1 MIFPLGFFAKRLGM
15 IETIKV
21 VMVIHIEYKVNGKTH
36 KRLARC
42 AHGIDPKAAYLK
54 AWNKYKMVHKK
65 LELIYLE
72 FKTVTKSQ
80 FLTLKTNLN
89 NERNHH

>member
-1 MIFPLGFFAKRLGM
+1 M

-21 VMVIHIEYKVNGKTH
+21 VKVIHIEYKLDGKTG
-36 KRLARC
+36 KRLVRC
-42 AHGIDPKAAYLK
+42 ASGIDPKAAYIK
-54 AWNKYKMVHKK
+54 AWDQAKWINKK
-65 LELIYLE
+65 LELIFIE

-89 NERNHH
+89 NERNHY